1 MNQPDSPPP
10 PNESPDPTRPNLTAS
25 DANPSA
31 GKTTAEFGPDWKDNL
46 VAYLDGELN
55 ERDMQELDDVLT
67 RHPDARADVEQL
79 RQTWDL
85 LDVLP
90 RPAVTEEFS
99 AQTLA
104 TIQVIRDDE
113 PAAASRWPRRGL
125 LAIAWTVLL
134 SVSAVAGVLLVDR
147 WRPDPTDSLI
157 ARLSVLERFEAYR
170 EIGTVKFITALA
182 DTKRF
187 PRNEELAELD
197 SMNSILL
204 ETIPKDPAHRWNY
217 IADLPSDRRNHLAK
231 NREALDAL
239 DSARQQDLDQLDTQ
253 LNDSDELAAVAA
265 DYHGWLRTLRPWQ
278 RDEIRKSSAGDTQKL
293 TLILEYLDEQ
303 ERQQAVR
310 SLGGTQTA
318 SALGQGPALN
328 SEDFARVISTIETH
342 LSPPQKQKLST
353 QDSRQ
358 GTARA
363 MIVLELSTDVAGNGP
378 RNGPRPPARP
388 RPGQKR
394 FRSRWPNP
402 ELARDIVN
410 SIHSESLKTW
420 LLEADEQPDGK
431 RLKVGLLVVRS
442 LAHEASREFRRKRPA
457 DRDIQEHF
465 VGLSREKQD
474 DLMRLP
480 PSESKQRLRRMLY
493 QQNNPEAI
501 FNPLTLYPR
510 FFRLL
515 GRIRSR
521 RIPPGGRPRPGPGP
535 GSEPPPRRPDFDTP
549 STLPKTTRPPDGTR

>member
-1 MNQPDSPPP
+1 MNQPDSPP
-10 PNESPDPTRPNLTAS
+10 PNESPDPTQPDLPAS
-25 DANPSA
+25 DANQSA

-125 LAIAWTVLL
+125 LAIVWTVLL

-170 EIGTVKFITALA
+170 EIGTVEFITALA

-187 PRNEELAELD
+187 PRNDELAELD
-197 SMNSILL
+197 SSNSILL
-204 ETIPKDPAHRWNY
+204 ETIPKDPGHRWNY
-217 IADLPSDRRNHLAK
+217 IADLPSDRRNQLAK

-239 DSARQQDLDQLDTQ
+239 DSAGQQDLHQLDTQ

-278 RDEIRKSSAGDTQKL
+278 RDEIRKSSAADTQKL

-303 ERQQAVR
+303 ERQQAAR

-318 SALGQGPALN
+318 AALGQGPALN

-342 LSPPQKQKLST
+342 LSPTQKQKLAT
-353 QDSRQ
+353 QDSQQ

-378 RNGPRPPARP
+378 RPSVRP
-388 RPGQKR
+388 RPGQER

-410 SIHSESLKTW
+410 SIHSESLKTR
-420 LLEADEQPDGK
+420 LLEIDEPDGT
-431 RLKVGLLVVRS
+431 RLRVGLLVVRG
-442 LAHEASREFRRKRPA
+442 LAHEAYREFQRKRPS
-457 DRDIQEHF
+457 DRDIQEYF

-521 RIPPGGRPRPGPGP
+521 RTPPGGRPRPGPG
-535 GSEPPPRRPDFDTP
+535 SEPPPRLDFDTP
-549 STLPKTTRPPDGTR
+549 STLPKTTRPPGGTR

>member
-10 PNESPDPTRPNLTAS
+10 NESPDQTLPDLPAS
-25 DANPSA
+25 DGTQSA

-67 RHPDARADVEQL
+67 RQPDARADVEQL
-79 RQTWDL
+79 RQAWDL

-125 LAIAWTVLL
+125 LAIVWTILL
-134 SVSAVAGVLLVDR
+134 SVSGVAGVLLVDR
-147 WRPDPTDSLI
+147 WQPDPTDSLI
-157 ARLSVLERFEAYR
+157 ARLSVLERFEAYQ
-170 EIGTVKFITALA
+170 EIGTVEFITALA

-187 PRNEELAELD
+187 PRNDELAEVD
-197 SMNSILL
+197 SRNSILL
-204 ETIPKDPAHRWNY
+204 ETIPKEPDHRWDY
-217 IADLPSDRRNHLAK
+217 IRDLPSDRRNQLAK

-239 DSARQQDLDQLDTQ
+239 DSAGQQVLDQLDTQ
-253 LNDSDELAAVAA
+253 LNGSDELAAVAA

-278 RDEIRKSSAGDTQKL
+278 RDEIRKLSATDTRKI

-310 SLGGTQTA
+310 TLGGTQTA
-318 SALGQGPALN
+318 AALGQGPSLN

-342 LSPPQKQKLST
+342 LSPTQKQKLAT

-363 MIVLELSTDVAGNGP
+363 MIVLELSTDVAGTGT
-378 RNGPRPPARP
+378 RNGPRPSVRP
-388 RPGQKR
+388 RPGQER

-402 ELARDIVN
+402 ELAHDILN

-420 LLEADEQPDGK
+420 LLETDEPDGK
-431 RLKVGLLVVRS
+431 RLRVGLLVVRG
-442 LAHEASREFRRKRPA
+442 LAHEAYREFQRKRPS
-457 DRDIQEHF
+457 DRDIQVYF

-480 PSESKQRLRRMLY
+480 PSESKQQLRRMLY

-501 FNPLTLYPR
+501 FNPLTLYSK

-521 RIPPGGRPRPGPGP
+521 RTPPGGRPRPGP
-535 GSEPPPRRPDFDTP
+535 GSEPPPRRPGFDTP
-549 STLPKTTRPPDGTR
+549 STLPKTTRPPGGTR

>member
-10 PNESPDPTRPNLTAS
+10 PNEPPDPTPSNLPAS
-25 DANPSA
+25 DANQSA
-31 GKTTAEFGPDWKDNL
+31 AKTTAEFGPDWKDNL

-90 RPAVTEEFS
+90 RPTVTEEFS

-125 LAIAWTVLL
+125 LAIVWILLL
-134 SVSAVAGVLLVDR
+134 SVSGVAGVLLVDR
-147 WRPDPTDSLI
+147 WQPDPTDSLI

-170 EIGTVKFITALA
+170 EIGTVEFITALA

-187 PRNEELAELD
+187 PRNDELAEPSD
-197 SMNSILL
+197 RISILL
-204 ETIPKDPAHRWNY
+204 ETIPEDSLQRWNY
-217 IADLPSDRRNHLAK
+217 IADLPSDRRNQLAK
-231 NREALDAL
+231 NRQALDAL
-239 DSARQQDLDQLDTQ
+239 DAAEQHDLDQLDTQ
-253 LNDSDELAAVAA
+253 LNDSNDLAAVAA

-278 RDEIRKSSAGDTQKL
+278 RDEIRKSSAGDTRKL

-303 ERQQAVR
+303 EQQQTVR
-310 SLGGTQTA
+310 SLGGTQA
-318 SALGQGPALN
+318 AAALGQGPALN
-328 SEDFARVISTIETH
+328 SEDFARVIATIETH
-342 LSPPQKQKLST
+342 LSPTQKHKLAT
-353 QDSRQ
+353 QVSQQ

-363 MIVLELSTDVAGNGP
+363 MIVLELSTDVAGNP
-378 RNGPRPPARP
+378 ARNGPRPSVRP
-388 RPGQKR
+388 RPGQER
-394 FRSRWPNP
+394 FRSRWPNL

-420 LLEADEQPDGK
+420 LLEGDEPDSK
-431 RLKVGLLVVRS
+431 RLRVGLLVVRG
-442 LAHEASREFRRKRPA
+442 LAHEAYREFRRKRPS
-457 DRDIQEHF
+457 DRDIQEYF

-501 FNPLTLYPR
+501 FNPLTLYSR

-521 RIPPGGRPRPGPGP
+521 RIPPGGRPRPGPG
-535 GSEPPPRRPDFDTP
+535 SEPPPRRLDFDTP
-549 STLPKTTRPPDGTR
+549 STLPKTTRPPGGTR

>member
-10 PNESPDPTRPNLTAS
+10 PNEPPDPTPSNLPAS
-25 DANPSA
+25 DANQSA
-31 GKTTAEFGPDWKDNL
+31 AKTTAEFGPDWKDNL

-85 LDVLP
+85 LDALP

-113 PAAASRWPRRGL
+113 PAEASSWARRGL
-125 LAIAWTVLL
+125 LAIVWTVLL
-134 SVSAVAGVLLVDR
+134 SVSGVAGVLLVDR
-147 WRPDPTDSLI
+147 WQPDPTDSLI

-170 EIGTVKFITALA
+170 EIGTVEFITALA

-187 PRNEELAELD
+187 PRNDELAEPGD
-197 SMNSILL
+197 RISILL
-204 ETIPKDPAHRWNY
+204 ETIPEDSLLRWHY
-217 IADLPSDRRNHLAK
+217 IADLPSDRRNQLAK
-231 NREALDAL
+231 NRQALDAL
-239 DSARQQDLDQLDTQ
+239 DAAEQHDLDQLDTQ
-253 LNDSDELAAVAA
+253 LNDSNDLAAVAA

-278 RDEIRKSSAGDTQKL
+278 RDEIRKSSAGDTRKL

-303 ERQQAVR
+303 EQQQTVR
-310 SLGGTQTA
+310 SLGGTQA
-318 SALGQGPALN
+318 AAALGQGPALN
-328 SEDFARVISTIETH
+328 SEDFARVIATIETH
-342 LSPPQKQKLST
+342 LSPTQKHKLAT
-353 QDSRQ
+353 QVSQQ

-363 MIVLELSTDVAGNGP
+363 MIVLELSTDVAGNP
-378 RNGPRPPARP
+378 ARNGPRPSVRP
-388 RPGQKR
+388 RPGQER
-394 FRSRWPNP
+394 FRPRWPNP
-402 ELARDIVN
+402 ELAHDIVN

-420 LLEADEQPDGK
+420 LLEADQPEGK
-431 RLKVGLLVVRS
+431 RLRVGLLVVRG
-442 LAHEASREFRRKRPA
+442 LAHEASREFRRKRPS
-457 DRDIQEHF
+457 DRDIQEYF

-501 FNPLTLYPR
+501 FNRLTLYPR

-521 RIPPGGRPRPGPGP
+521 RIPPGGRPRPGPG
-535 GSEPPPRRPDFDTP
+535 SEPPPRRLDFDTP
-549 STLPKTTRPPDGTR
+549 STTPKTTRPPGGTR

>member
-10 PNESPDPTRPNLTAS
+10 NESPDQTQPDLPSLPAS
-25 DANPSA
+25 DATQSA
-31 GKTTAEFGPDWKDNL
+31 GKTTAEFGPDWKANL

-67 RHPDARADVEQL
+67 RQPDARADVEQL

-125 LAIAWTVLL
+125 LAIVWILLL
-134 SVSAVAGVLLVDR
+134 SVSGVAGVMLVDR
-147 WRPDPTDSLI
+147 WQPDPTHSLI

-170 EIGTVKFITALA
+170 EIGTVEVITALA

-187 PRNEELAELD
+187 PRNDELAELD
-197 SMNSILL
+197 SRNSILL
-204 ETIPKDPAHRWNY
+204 ETIPEDPDRRCNY
-217 IADLPSDRRNHLAK
+217 IADLPSDRRNQLAK

-239 DSARQQDLDQLDTQ
+239 DSAGQQDLDQLDTQ

-278 RDEIRKSSAGDTQKL
+278 RDEIRKSSAGDTRKI

-303 ERQQAVR
+303 ERQQAAR

-318 SALGQGPALN
+318 AALGQGPSLN

-342 LSPPQKQKLST
+342 LSPTQKQKLAT
-353 QDSRQ
+353 QDAQQ

-363 MIVLELSTDVAGNGP
+363 MIVLELSTDVAGNGT
-378 RNGPRPPARP
+378 RNGPRPSVRP
-388 RPGQKR
+388 RPGQER
-394 FRSRWPNP
+394 FRPRWPNP
-402 ELARDIVN
+402 ELAHDIVN

-420 LLEADEQPDGK
+420 LLEADQPEGK
-431 RLKVGLLVVRS
+431 RLRVGLLVVRG
-442 LAHEASREFRRKRPA
+442 LAHEASREFRRKRPS
-457 DRDIQEHF
+457 DRDIQEYF

-501 FNPLTLYPR
+501 FNPLTLYSR

-515 GRIRSR
+515 SRIRSR
-521 RIPPGGRPRPGPGP
+521 RIPPGGRPRPGPG
-535 GSEPPPRRPDFDTP
+535 SEPPRRLDFDTP
-549 STLPKTTRPPDGTR
+549 STLPKTTRPPGGTR